1 MTKTKRSFPLSL
13 KLLAWIN
20 IGVQFSFPLA
30 VAFTPSVAGAKSEV
44 RFLQK
49 NTEPHFIKTKPY
61 VLQPEETITTVA
73 KRNNMTVEALREL
86 NQFRTFARGFYNLA
100 AGDELDIPLLPLS
113 KVVWENKQQATA
125 ANIQQVRESKLASL
139 ANRSGSFFHHNPNS
153 KALSLA
159 ARGMATSEASSQI
172 QRWLSHF
179 GTARIQL
186 EANEHLSLK
195 NSQFDLLVPL
205 YDEEENLVFTQGS
218 LHRTDDR
225 SQMNLG
231 MGLRHFRSDWMLG
244 GNLFMDYDLS
254 RDHVRMGTGIEYWRD
269 FLKLGLNSYQRLTN
283 WKESP
288 DIEDYEE
295 RPANG
300 WDLRAEGWLPRLPQ
314 LGAKLTYE
322 QYYGRE
328 VGLFG
333 KDKRQ
338 SNPHAI
344 TAGITYTPFP
354 LMTVSTEQRQ
364 GKAGEHD
371 TRVGLQFNYQPG
383 TPWQH
388 QLNPD
393 NVATMRRL
401 MGSRYNLVDRN
412 NNIALEYR
420 KKEVIRL
427 HAAALIVGYAGEKK
441 SLEVSVNSKYGIERI
456 DWSGS
461 AFFTAG
467 GKVIQDSPSS
477 YSIILPDHQAAA
489 GSNNTYTLNGVA
501 MDKKGNASQKTSTQ
515 ITVTQA
521 AISADNSS
529 LTPATASLPADGRSQ
544 QHFVLNVKDKNGQPV
559 DIAASEI
566 SIQKQ
571 AKNRSKSTATLT
583 AFTRRAL
590 GEYVSTLTAGTLPEA
605 FLVSASAR
613 NAMLASANVE
623 LTANSATAMIG
634 TFEVV
639 ANNAIA
645 DGKKTN
651 KVKLTVVDAQN
662 NPVPGQSITLTAS
675 HQATIAPTA
684 TSDAAGEAV
693 ISLTSLTAGETVV
706 TATVNG
712 NSSKNVTL
720 TFQPNGSTAQIL
732 DSNLTILPE
741 KSIAD
746 GSTKKTVKVLVT
758 DAGNNPVPG
767 MDVAISADNGAN
779 IAAATVK
786 TDPQGLAVTT
796 LTSTIAGIAN
806 VSAKVNTSSVTHET
820 TFTGNTAT
828 AQLTTVT
835 PASGPY
841 LADGLSVVTYTARVT
856 DRHGNPLAGVAVD
869 WKSDRDSNEVK
880 FSQAQSLTNDA
891 GEASTGVTSSR
902 AYSVVV
908 TASTHGSAKSAS
920 PIVFVADSSKGIISE
935 FTSDRQTIIANDSD
949 SAALRV
955 KVEDRFGNPLNAVD
969 VALSSGS
976 DVTIT
981 AIAPHT
987 DDQGYLQAI
996 LTSHHAGEITV
1007 QARLQNGQTKN
1018 LALKSIADSQ
1028 SATVSLSTSAATA
1041 EAGSA
1046 GVIVTAKVSD
1056 SLGNPVSGTSVAWR
1070 SDSNTIATAVSVTNE
1085 QGEAHTTLTGT
1096 YAQETTVTGQLFN
1109 GHSGNAKVTFTAGQ
1123 ADTQHS
1129 QLSIAPQSI
1138 TADGTTSAVASLRL
1152 HDRWDN
1158 PVSAQTID
1166 WVADEPSIQ
1175 FSATEKGNGLYQAQV
1190 SGTTEGSWTI
1200 QASAG
1205 AVNKQVALGLLANE
1219 TSALIDNV
1227 VVYGADTVPADGQQ
1241 KITLRTYVKDSHGN
1255 NKLKGVAVGWQTSLG
1270 TLSSPLSKTDD
1281 NGMAEITLTS
1291 TKAGQADVYAVL
1303 GGGQPVKAD
1312 KKATFTAGSLSAS
1325 QSSLVIAPSSI
1336 VAETESA
1343 TVQVTLRDDE
1353 GNLLSGLAGDIAL
1366 HFATDLSLSH
1376 TTFQE
1381 TTNGVYI
1388 TQLNGKKAGITQV
1401 SARAQGVDI
1410 QPTVN
1415 VTIYADNSTA
1425 EVLGQITATPTA
1437 ATVGSQVTYRAVL
1450 ADKQG
1455 NPLGAG
1461 IPLTWSAN
1469 AGSELTAQITHTD
1482 GTGMAQVAVTRQK
1495 AGIASV
1501 NAILPSGTTAAP
1513 NVMFS
1518 ADVPDENQSTLRL
1531 SPSVI
1536 VAGKEEATLTLIL
1549 RDKNGNLLGGQKVSA
1564 HSDDQSVVTAGSVED
1579 SAKPGYYRMQISGR
1593 KAVTTVLSVQVNGFP
1608 FSKTK
1613 TLIIH
1618 GDTDSWQIAAVTADK
1633 TTLMAGDTHGVTY
1646 SARVTDGNGNAL
1658 PGVVVSW
1665 QLSGVAQSFEP
1676 TSRTNDQGIATT
1688 TLLSET
1694 AGTLM
1699 MTAYLDDK
1707 QHVQAPPVNVV
1718 AASVDAAKST
1728 FSSNKPLIGADG
1740 KDTAMLT
1747 VQLKDRYDNAVAG
1760 KSVTLAGAASLSGF
1774 TISAVTDRHDGSYTA
1789 TATSTDKGL
1798 VTLTATA
1805 DSVKVAASVQITVGA
1820 MTPDVR
1826 FNNAEQN
1833 VVYSKN
1839 YTGSQVVN
1847 GMPSGVLQQWSSVDE
1862 GVASVDN
1869 HGVVTLLKSGETRIT
1884 VYTPGNA
1891 QYNPAMASY
1900 RLIVDKAQPKLQ
1912 FGQGGHQTVYGGGF
1926 VLPALSSGDSQI
1938 DISELAVQ
1946 YSGSNDRVATVGSD
1960 GKVAILKAG
1969 SVKFIAQSAESDQYH
1984 ASSAE
1989 YMLVIA
1995 KAKLAI
2001 TFADA
2006 LLKVNMA
2013 QMVSDSQVY
2022 RQPPSTPLPTDVQT
2036 QLTSSDDS
2044 VLKIDRDGTVKQYS
2058 PGAARIKLAVQE
2070 DERYEASEGDYD
2082 LNIYGTPAMQIGS
2095 IQGTSLGKQVDVT
2108 SRDWQPYFASDE
2120 LQINWSANVGPYYLP
2135 EKVVVRV
2142 SNGAFILA
2150 QQEYSKGQT
2159 ASGKTTLKAQASWV
2173 GKKLTVSIQGY
2184 GYGDITSA
2192 ALEKSVQTS
2201 VIAVKDVI
2209 ASATAVLKHDV
2220 YIKEDGVKDNDNTC
2234 RTSYFR
2240 TQRDVYLDYNV
2251 NIVPLYPSEATIFG
2265 HNITLNIDNY
2275 TRTNDGGRYNW
2286 MHEVASAGNSGTIR
2300 FASSGSGMHD
2310 QTRLV
2315 SDCWGNHAGGMD
2327 DQGTVGVIISIEY
2340 GGKLFTLTSGE
2351 RMTWS
2356 GDSGSSNQ
2364 SNVNLVVR

>member
-1 MTKTKRSFPLSL
+1 MTKTKRSFPLRWRL
-13 KLLAWIN
+13 FAWIN
-20 IGVQFSFPLA
+20 IGVQFTFPLA
-30 VAFTPSVAGAKSEV
+30 IAFNPSVAGAKSEV

-49 NTEPHFIKTKPY
+49 NAEPHFIKTKPY
-61 VLQPEETITTVA
+61 VLLPDETIMTVA
-73 KRNNMTVEALREL
+73 KRNNMTIEELLEL
-86 NQFRTFARGFYNLA
+86 NQFRIFARGFYNLA
-100 AGDELDIPLLPLS
+100 AGDELDIPLSPLP
-113 KVVWENKQQATA
+113 KVVWEKKQQATE
-125 ANIQQVRESKLASL
+125 ANVQQTRESELASL
-139 ANRSGSFFHHNPNS
+139 ANRTGSFFNHNPNS
-153 KALSLA
+153 EAFSSA
-159 ARGMATSEASSQI
+159 ARGMATSEANSQI
-172 QRWLSHF
+172 QRWLSRF
-179 GTARIQL
+179 GTARVQL

-195 NSQFDLLVPL
+195 NSQLDLLVPL
-205 YDEEENLVFTQGS
+205 YDERENLVFTQGS
-218 LHRTDDR
+218 IHRTDDR
-225 SQMNLG
+225 TQANLG
-231 MGLRHFRSDWMLG
+231 MGLRHFRSSWMLG

-254 RDHVRMGTGIEYWRD
+254 RDHARMGTGIEYWRD
-269 FLKLGLNSYQRLTN
+269 YLKIGLNSYLRLTN
-283 WKESP
+283 WKDSS

-314 LGAKLTYE
+314 LGAKLSYE

-354 LMTVSTEQRQ
+354 LMTVNAEQRQ

-371 TRVGLQFNYQPG
+371 TRVGLQFKYQPG

-393 NVATMRRL
+393 NVAAMRNL
-401 MGSRYNLVDRN
+401 MGSRYDLVDRN
-412 NNIALEYR
+412 NNIVLEYR
-420 KKEVIRL
+420 KKEVIGL
-427 HAAALIVGYAGEKK
+427 HAAALIAGYSGEKK
-441 SLEVSVNSKYGIERI
+441 SLEVSVNSKYGVERI

-461 AFFTAG
+461 ALFAAG

-477 YSIILPDHQAAA
+477 YSVILPDHQVAA
-489 GSNNTYTLNGVA
+489 GSSNSYTLNGVA
-501 MDKKGNASQKTSTQ
+501 FDKKGNASQKTSTQ

-521 AISADNSS
+521 AISTGHSS

-544 QHFVLNVKDKNGQPV
+544 QQFVLNVKDKNGQPV

-583 AFTRRAL
+583 AFTRRAS

-605 FLVSASAR
+605 FSVSASAR
-613 NAMLASANVE
+613 NTMLASASVE

-645 DGKKTN
+645 DGKKAN
-651 KVKLTVVDAQN
+651 KVKLKVVDAQN

-684 TSDAAGEAV
+684 TTDATGEAV
-693 ISLTSLTAGETVV
+693 ISLTSLTAGEAVV

-712 NSSKNVTL
+712 NSSKNL
-720 TFQPNGSTAQIL
+720 TVVFHPNGSTAQIL

-758 DAGNNPVPG
+758 DAGDNPVPG

-779 IAAATVK
+779 VTAATVK

-806 VSAKVNTSSVTHET
+806 VSAKVNTSSVTHKT

-828 AQLTTVT
+828 SQLTAVT
-835 PASGPY
+835 PAAGPY

-856 DRHGNPLAGVAVD
+856 DQHGNPLAGVAVD
-869 WKSDRDSNEVK
+869 WKSDRDSSEVK
-880 FSQAQSLTNDA
+880 FSQVQSLTNDA

-920 PIVFVADSSKGIISE
+920 PIVFVADSSKGVIGE

-955 KVEDRFGNPLNAVD
+955 KVEDRFGNPLSAVD
-969 VALSSGS
+969 VALSGGS
-976 DVTIT
+976 DVTIAAT
-981 AIAPHT
+981 APHT
-987 DDQGYLQAI
+987 DDQGYLQAS
-996 LTSHHAGEITV
+996 LTSHRAGEITV

-1018 LALKSIADSQ
+1018 LTLKSIADSQ
-1028 SATVSLSTSAATA
+1028 NATVSLSTSSATA

-1046 GVIVTAKVSD
+1046 GVSVTAKVSD
-1056 SLGNPVSGTSVAWR
+1056 SLGNPVSGISVAWR
-1070 SDSNTIATAVSVTNE
+1070 SDSNTVATAVSVTNE

-1096 YAQETTVTGQLFN
+1096 HAQETTVTGQLFN
-1109 GHSGNAKVTFTAGQ
+1109 GHSDNAKVNFTAGQ
-1123 ADTQHS
+1123 ADAQHS

-1138 TADGTTSAVASLRL
+1138 TADGAMSAVASLRL
-1152 HDRWDN
+1152 YDRWDN

-1166 WVADEPSIQ
+1166 WTADEHSIQ
-1175 FSATEKGNGLYQAQV
+1175 FSSTEKGNGLYQAQV
-1190 SGTTEGSWTI
+1190 SGTTEGKWTI
-1200 QASAG
+1200 QARTG
-1205 AVNKQVALGLLANE
+1205 AVNKQVVLGLLANE

-1227 VVYGADTVPADGQQ
+1227 TVYGADTVPADGQQ

-1270 TLSSPLSKTDD
+1270 TLSAPLSKTDD
-1281 NGMAEITLTS
+1281 NGMAEITVTS
-1291 TKAGQADVYAVL
+1291 TQAGRANVYAVL
-1303 GGGQPVKAD
+1303 GGGKPVKAD
-1312 KKATFTAGSLSAS
+1312 KNATFTAGSLSAS
-1325 QSSLVIAPSSI
+1325 QSSLLIAPSSI
-1336 VAETESA
+1336 VAATESA
-1343 TVQVTLRDDE
+1343 TVRVTLRDDE
-1353 GNLLSGLAGDIAL
+1353 GNPLSGLAGEIAL

-1376 TTFQE
+1376 TAFQE
-1381 TTNGVYI
+1381 TTDGVYSA
-1388 TQLNGKKAGITQV
+1388 QLNGKKAGSTQV

-1410 QPTVN
+1410 QQTAN
-1415 VTIYADNSTA
+1415 VTINADNSSA
-1425 EVLGQITATPTA
+1425 EVQGKITATPTA
-1437 ATVGSQVTYRAVL
+1437 ATVGSQVIYRAVL

-1461 IPLTWSAN
+1461 IPVTWSAN
-1469 AGSELTAQITHTD
+1469 ADSELSAQITHTD
-1482 GTGMAQVAVTRQK
+1482 DTGMAQVAVTRQK
-1495 AGIASV
+1495 VGIASV
-1501 NAILPSGTTAAP
+1501 NVILPSGTTAAP
-1513 NVMFS
+1513 DVIFN
-1518 ADVPDENQSTLRL
+1518 ADAADESHSTMRL

-1549 RDKNGNLLGGQKVSA
+1549 RDKNGNLLSGQTVSA
-1564 HSDDQSVVTAGSVED
+1564 HSDEPSVVIAASVED
-1579 SAKPGYYRMQISGR
+1579 SAKPGYYSMQVSGST
-1593 KAVTTVLSVQVNGFP
+1593 AVTTVLSVQVNGTP
-1608 FSKTK
+1608 FSQTK
-1613 TLIIH
+1613 TLTIQS
-1618 GDTDSWQIAAVTADK
+1618 DTATWQLASVTADK

-1646 SARVTDGNGNAL
+1646 SARVTDGNGNVL
-1658 PGVVVSW
+1658 SGVVVSW
-1665 QLSGVAQSFEP
+1665 QLSGVAKSFEP
-1676 TSRTNDQGIATT
+1676 TSRTNNQGIATT

-1694 AGTLM
+1694 AGRM
-1699 MTAYLDDK
+1699 VMTAYLDDK
-1707 QHVQAPPVNVV
+1707 NHVQAPPVTVV
-1718 AASVDAAKST
+1718 AAAVDAARSS
-1728 FSSNKPLIGADG
+1728 FSSNKALIGADG
-1740 KDTAMLT
+1740 KDTATLT
-1747 VQLKDRYDNAVAG
+1747 VQLKDRYDNAVVG
-1760 KSVTLAGAASLSGF
+1760 KSVTLAGTASLPGF
-1774 TISAVTDRHDGSYTA
+1774 TISALTDRHDGSYTA
-1789 TATSTDKGL
+1789 MATSTDKGQ

-1820 MTPDVR
+1820 MTPDLR

-1839 YTGSQVVN
+1839 YTGSQAVN
-1847 GMPSGVLQQWSSVDE
+1847 GMPSGVQQQWSSVDA

-1869 HGVVTLLKSGETRIT
+1869 NGVVTLLKSGETRIT

-1900 RLIVDKAQPKLQ
+1900 RLIVDKAQPQLQ
-1912 FGQGGHQTVYGGGF
+1912 FGQGGHQTVYGSGF
-1926 VLPALSSGDSQI
+1926 VLPTLSSGDSQI
-1938 DISELAVQ
+1938 DLSELAVQ
-1946 YSGSNDRVATVGSD
+1946 YSSSDDRVAAVGSD
-1960 GKVAILKAG
+1960 GKVTILKAG
-1969 SVKFIAQSAESDQYH
+1969 SIKFIAQSPESDRYH
-1984 ASSAE
+1984 ASSTE
-1989 YMLVIA
+1989 YVLVIA

-2022 RQPPSTPLPTDVQT
+2022 RQPPSSPLPMDVQT

-2044 VLKIDRDGTVKQYS
+2044 VLKIDRDGTVKQYL
-2058 PGAARIKLAVQE
+2058 PGTARIKLAVQE

-2120 LQINWSANVGPYYLP
+2120 LQINWSANVDPYYLP

-2142 SNGAFILA
+2142 SNGAIILA

-2159 ASGKTTLKAQASWV
+2159 ASGNTTLKAQAGWV
-2173 GKKLTVSIQGY
+2173 GKKLTVSVQGY
-2184 GYGDITSA
+2184 GYGDIASA
-2192 ALEKSVQTS
+2192 ALERNVQTS
-2201 VIAVKDVI
+2201 VIDVKNVI

-2234 RTSYFR
+2234 RTSYLR

-2251 NIVPLYPSEATIFG
+2251 NIVPLYPSEATLFG
-2265 HNITLNIDNY
+2265 HNITLKVDSY
-2275 TRTNDGGRYNW
+2275 TRTNNGGNDNW
-2286 MHEVASAGNSGTIR
+2286 LHEVASAGNSGTIR
-2300 FASSGSGMHD
+2300 FANSGSGMHD

-2315 SDCWGNHAGGMD
+2315 SDCWGNHSGGMD
-2327 DQGTVGVIISIEY
+2327 DQGTVGVIVDIEF

-2351 RMTWS
+2351 RMRWS
-2356 GDSGSSNQ
+2356 GDSGSSTQ
-2364 SNVNLVVR
+2364 SNVNLEVR